1 MLTKSRHFKTT
12 YLLCFVY
19 VVCERPL
26 TKSCDRVSLAF
37 LAHCKINVINTKIA
51 PLIDSRH
58 KVDRRSSNTTKV
70 GIISERFFH
79 YLQNN
84 VCTKSLF
91 TKRKDA
97 QDSDL
102 AHFLGD

>member
-1 MLTKSRHFKTT
+1 MLTESEHFKTT
-12 YLLCFVY
+12 YLPRFIY

-58 KVDRRSSNTTKV
+58 KVDRRSSNTAKA
-70 GIISERFFH
+70 GIISEHFSH
-79 YLQNN
+79 LQKN
-84 VCTKSLF
+84 VGTKSLF
-91 TKRKDA
+91 TKRKDP

-102 AHFLGD
+102 AHFFGD